1 MKNFLT
7 AVAMSLIPTQGWA
20 HEGHGLPGHGNTVAH
35 YAFDP
40 LHLPLGIIACAALIW
55 FAGKLR
61 TRRNRLNVL
70 RS

>member
-7 AVAMSLIPTQGWA
+7 AVAMSLLPIQAWA
-20 HEGHGLPGHGNTVAH
+20 HEGHGLAGHGNTVVH
-35 YAFDP
+35 YVFDP

-61 TRRNRLNVL
+61 TRWSRASVL